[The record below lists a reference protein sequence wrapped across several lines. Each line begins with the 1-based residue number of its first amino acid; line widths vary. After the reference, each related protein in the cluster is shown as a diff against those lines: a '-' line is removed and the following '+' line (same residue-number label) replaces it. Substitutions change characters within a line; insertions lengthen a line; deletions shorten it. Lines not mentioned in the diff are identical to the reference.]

1 MKLGGLRKM
10 IIIHYKYNAG
20 DVVKFKDKFHSPTC
34 GLVGR
39 EGTTAKIAGR
49 ALPYNNRPH
58 YYLEGEEAIFPE
70 TCFAGLATE
79 PVNSLSRDE
88 AVGADT
94 LQGPETKYDTGDSGE
109 FEVLP
114 LEEAK
119 WYRISFSA
127 KLTPDDLRA
136 MKKCFFDAMNES
148 MEIYD
153 LDGLVIEEA

>member
-1 MKLGGLRKM
+1 MKN
-10 IIIHYKYNAG
+10 ITYKYNLG

-34 GLVGR
+34 GLKGL
-39 EGTTAKIAGR
+39 EGTTGVVEERRDYNGPCYKLAGMNSFCKESCFEGP
-49 ALPYNNRPH
+49 ALSKN
-58 YYLEGEEAIFPE
+58 F
-70 TCFAGLATE
+70 TC
-79 PVNSLSRDE
+79 RDE

-94 LQGPETKYDTGDSGE
+94 LQGPETNCDTGDFGE

-153 LDGLVIEEA
+153 LEGLEIQEA

>member
-1 MKLGGLRKM
+1 MKRIVHKF
-10 IIIHYKYNAG
+10 KAG
-20 DVVKFKDKFHSPTC
+20 DKVKFKDKFISPSC
-34 GLVGR
+34 GLVGK
-39 EGTTAKIAGR
+39 EGTIVTIEAIAPAYG
-49 ALPYNNRPH
+49 NKPH
-58 YYLEGEEAIFPE
+58 YHIEGSEAVYPE
-70 TCFAGLATE
+70 SVFAGLATE
-79 PVNSLSRDE
+79 AEFLAQVDKEQS
-88 AVGADT
+88 
-94 LQGPETKYDTGDSGE
+94 E

-153 LDGLVIEEA
+153 LEGLEIKEA

>member
-1 MKLGGLRKM
+1 MKNITHK
-10 IIIHYKYNAG
+10 YKVG
-20 DVVKFKDKFHSPTC
+20 DYVRFKDKFNSPTT

-39 EGTTAKIAGR
+39 EGTIAKITGIA
-49 ALPYNNRPH
+49 PSYNNKPH
-58 YYLEGEEAIFPE
+58 YYIDGNISTVYTEG
-70 TCFAGLATE
+70 CFAGLATE
-79 PVNSLSRDE
+79 AEFLAQQALASKAAKE
-88 AVGADT
+88 
-94 LQGPETKYDTGDSGE
+94 QGPETTGDTGDSGE

-136 MKKCFFDAMNES
+136 MKKCFFDAMNEA

-153 LDGLVIEEA
+153 LEGLVIEEA

>member
-1 MKLGGLRKM
+1 MEN
-10 IIIHYKYNAG
+10 ITYKYKVG
-20 DVVKFKDKFHSPTC
+20 DKVKFKENMVNPTC
-34 GLVGR
+34 GLLKRMGQEVTITG
-39 EGTTAKIAGR
+39 IAP
-49 ALPYNNRPH
+49 AYNNKPC
-58 YYLEGEEAIFPE
+58 YYIDGDNSTVYYERLFEGKVGEAPAE
-70 TCFAGLATE
+70 
-79 PVNSLSRDE
+79 
-88 AVGADT
+88 
-94 LQGPETKYDTGDSGE
+94 E

-153 LDGLVIEEA
+153 LEGLEIKEA

>member
-1 MKLGGLRKM
+1 MRN
-10 IIIHYKYNAG
+10 IIHKYNVG
-20 DVVKFKDKFHSPTC
+20 DYVRFKDKFNSPTT

-39 EGTTAKIAGR
+39 EGTIAQITGI
-49 ALPYNNRPH
+49 APSYANRPH
-58 YYLEGEEAIFPE
+58 YYLDNNICGAYVES
-70 TCFAGLATE
+70 CFAGPATE
-79 PVNSLSRDE
+79 AEFL
-88 AVGADT
+88 AQQT
-94 LQGPETKYDTGDSGE
+94 LAAEVDKEQGPETECDTGDSGE
-109 FEVLP
+109 LEVLP

-153 LDGLVIEEA
+153 LENLVIEEA

>member
-1 MKLGGLRKM
+1 MKN
-10 IIIHYKYNAG
+10 ITYKYKVG
-20 DVVKFKDKFHSPTC
+20 DKVKFRENMVNPTC
-34 GLVGR
+34 GLLKRMGQEVTITGIAPVYDNKPCYYIDGDNSTVYYERLFEGKVG
-39 EGTTAKIAGR
+39 
-49 ALPYNNRPH
+49 
-58 YYLEGEEAIFPE
+58 EA
-70 TCFAGLATE
+70 
-79 PVNSLSRDE
+79 PV
-88 AVGADT
+88 V
-94 LQGPETKYDTGDSGE
+94 E

-153 LDGLVIEEA
+153 LENLVIEEA

>member
-1 MKLGGLRKM
+1 MASK
-10 IIIHYKYNAG
+10 
-20 DVVKFKDKFHSPTC
+20 
-34 GLVGR
+34 
-39 EGTTAKIAGR
+39 TAK
-49 ALPYNNRPH
+49 
-58 YYLEGEEAIFPE
+58 E
-70 TCFAGLATE
+70 
-79 PVNSLSRDE
+79 
-88 AVGADT
+88 
-94 LQGPETKYDTGDSGE
+94 QGPEINGDTGDSGK

-153 LDGLVIEEA
+153 LEGLVIEEA

>member
-1 MKLGGLRKM
+1 ME
-10 IIIHYKYNAG
+10 IIHKYEVG
-20 DVVKFKDKFHSPTC
+20 DQVMFKVSFKNPTC
-34 GLVGR
+34 GLADKG
-39 EGTTAKIAGR
+39 GTVATIAGI
-49 ALPYNNRPH
+49 APSYNNKPH
-58 YYLEGEEAIFPE
+58 YYLEGEEAVYPE
-70 TCFAGLATE
+70 SVFSG
-79 PVNSLSRDE
+79 RYE
-88 AVGADT
+88 A
-94 LQGPETKYDTGDSGE
+94 E

-153 LDGLVIEEA
+153 LEGLEIKEA